1 MMLSSRASLAIAALV
16 MGILATAS
24 TGSFADPVMSS
35 PNTINDATHDAR
47 TVSPSTDT
55 YDSEDPYRDQ
65 RVFPQLGW
73 QYLPRLPR

>member
-24 TGSFADPVMSS
+24 TDSFADPVMSS
-35 PNTINDATHDAR
+35 PNIINDATHDAR

-55 YDSEDPYRDQ
+55 YDSKDPYRDQ
-65 RVFPQLGW
+65 QVFPQLGW
-73 QYLPRLPR
+73 QYLPRPPR